1 MEPLGKYMKK
11 ILWCG
16 MIAVMVLGT
25 LWHFGYEVLGE
36 TRIAGYIFP
45 VNEST
50 WEHMKLAFYPMLLF
64 HFVLCSVED
73 RKYKSVEFASLAGI
87 FTATWLIPVL
97 FFTYRGCLG
106 FGKSF
111 IDISIF
117 YISVALAFGLISHI
131 LKAGREKAY
140 NILTWIM
147 YVWVVL
153 QTVSFIFF
161 TYHPGALQI
170 FAEPGDATPM

>member
-1 MEPLGKYMKK
+1 MEPLSKKMKK

-16 MIAVMVLGT
+16 MITVMVLGT
-25 LWHFGYEVLGE
+25 LCHFGYEVLGE
-36 TRIAGYIFP
+36 TRFAGYIFP

-64 HFVLCSVED
+64 HFALCSVAD
-73 RKYKSVEFASLAGI
+73 RKYESVEFASLLGI
-87 FTATWLIPVL
+87 FTATWLIPV
-97 FFTYRGCLG
+97 FFYTYRGCLG

-117 YISVALAFGLISHI
+117 YISVAFAFGLIAHI
-131 LKAGREKAY
+131 LKAGREKTY
-140 NILTWIM
+140 NILTGIM

-153 QTVSFIFF
+153 QMFSFIFF
-161 TYHPGALQI
+161 TYHPGELQI
-170 FAEPGDATPM
+170 FAKPGKPG